1 MNTATLRTKNG
12 ERTLTR
18 DEILKGLMKFDQDW
32 RDKAPETGRGWFIQ
46 EKDKK
51 YPPKYAVWLGAGIP
65 RSEFYSGGQ
74 LNNALRSLGFDVRE
88 VEKDLSEEPDAEG
101 VEESEKTT
109 FSIERDLQN
118 ALRKHI
124 EQLEQGLT
132 ITDGGKEKVVE
143 SGRIDIT
150 AEDKKGAA
158 VVIEL
163 KAGEADHH
171 AIGQVLAYMGD
182 LTTNTNVTRG
192 ILVAGAFSQK
202 AIAAAR
208 VVKNLQ
214 LRKYGFNFTF
224 EDAGKS

>member
-1 MNTATLRTKNG
+1 MDTATFKTKNG
-12 ERTLTR
+12 ERPLTR
-18 DEILKGLMKFDQDW
+18 DEILEGMMRFDQDW
-32 RDKAPETGRGWFIQ
+32 RGKVPDTGNGWFIQ

-51 YPPKYAVWLGAGIP
+51 YPPKYAVWLGTGIP
-65 RSEFYSGGQ
+65 RGEFKSGGR

-88 VEKDLSEEPDAEG
+88 VEEDLSEEPDAEEA
-101 VEESEKTT
+101 EEIETTT

-124 EQLEQGLT
+124 EQLELGLH
-132 ITDGGKEKVVE
+132 ITDSGKEQVVA

-150 AEDKKGAA
+150 AKDKKGAT

-171 AIGQVLAYMGD
+171 AIGQILAYMGE
-182 LTTNTNVTRG
+182 LTADKDVTRG
-192 ILVAGAFSQK
+192 ILVAGGFSQK
-202 AIAAAR
+202 ALAAVR

-214 LRKYGFNFTF
+214 LKKYGFNFTF